1 MTLQRRLALASA
13 AAVLVS
19 SLAATALVYVTVK
32 ANQLNQ
38 VDRQLIIR
46 LQNANPRSLRQELD
60 RSAQA
65 TSFAERGS
73 YFYLFDAVT
82 QGNHVPDSGVT
93 AIVPIALPHKVDKID
108 VRTLDLD
115 SKIVNQVRVAQ
126 VVFPNGSLVRVMRS
140 VDDVYRTVRDIG
152 TAVALIG
159 AGFAILAAVAIGLLV
174 GNGLRPVRKLTH
186 AAAQAGQTGDFS
198 PLIHESTA
206 ESIRQDEVNELT
218 QALSFM
224 AASVIESRNRQRRL
238 VDDAAHELRTPL
250 TSLRTNLQLLRQSV
264 VQQRPLSDVDVAA
277 ALDDSLAESAELGDL
292 TEELV
297 ALAATGGEHG
307 SSWQQERVDALQLV
321 REVAFRAERR
331 SGRTIDVVANADA
344 CDVDAV
350 RPRLERALA
359 NIIGNATKF
368 APEGAVRVSVSAD
381 AETVQIAVEDSGPGI
396 APEDRAQVTERF
408 WRSPTTRG
416 LPGSGLGL
424 AIVSDVAIECG
435 GQLDIAQ
442 SRDLGGARI
451 VLSLPRASADSTE
464 IS

>member
-13 AAVLVS
+13 AAVLGS

-32 ANQLNQ
+32 TSQLNQ

-60 RSAQA
+60 RSART
-65 TSFAERGS
+65 TSFAQRGS
-73 YFYLFDAVT
+73 YFYLFDAVV
-82 QGNHVPDSGVT
+82 QGKHVPDSGVT
-93 AIVPIALPHKVDKID
+93 AIVPISLPRKVDKID

-174 GNGLRPVRKLTH
+174 GTGLRPVRKLTH

-331 SGRTIDVVANADA
+331 SGRTIDVVAKTAV

-368 APEGAVRVSVSAD
+368 APEGGVRVSVSAD

>member
-1 MTLQRRLALASA
+1 
-13 AAVLVS
+13 
-19 SLAATALVYVTVK
+19 
-32 ANQLNQ
+32 
-38 VDRQLIIR
+38 
-46 LQNANPRSLRQELD
+46 
-60 RSAQA
+60 
-65 TSFAERGS
+65 
-73 YFYLFDAVT
+73 
-82 QGNHVPDSGVT
+82 
-93 AIVPIALPHKVDKID
+93 
-108 VRTLDLD
+108 
-115 SKIVNQVRVAQ
+115 
-126 VVFPNGSLVRVMRS
+126 
-140 VDDVYRTVRDIG
+140 
-152 TAVALIG
+152 
-159 AGFAILAAVAIGLLV
+159 
-174 GNGLRPVRKLTH
+174 
-186 AAAQAGQTGDFS
+186 
-198 PLIHESTA
+198 
-206 ESIRQDEVNELT
+206 VNELT

-264 VQQRPLSDVDVAA
+264 VQQRALTEADVAA

-321 REVAFRAERR
+321 REVAFRAKRR
-331 SGRTIDVVANADA
+331 SGRTIEVFAKTAV

-381 AETVQIAVEDSGPGI
+381 ADSVQIAVEDSGPGI